1 MTTIETTSAEAAPI
15 SVARRNRIDEV
26 RTKIAAVA
34 AAATLN
40 DRSTVNAILADAAVG
55 EYGYGSKL
63 YDITP
68 GVGAV
73 IFIEHNPHNRDWDPA
88 WSLELARR
96 QRMQIWR
103 KNNEVPGFYRDG
115 KLADAQHRF
124 AACALSGMTWTTV
137 IVFGMDRNS
146 ITTVDAGRRRDAA
159 SALKMDGIRETKLKQ
174 TVIKT
179 AASYLVKLGNEAA
192 ALRSEVEIADSIQS
206 NNGVLEIA
214 ISIAEASEQNLVNP
228 VLKTTIA
235 ATVGYLGL
243 THGWPEQRVREKLA
257 LFQTGQ
263 SSAGESEPFFL
274 AGQIIEKARAK
285 SNAQDKLSTIKE
297 VGLVVHALRLTTQ
310 GVRATTKAKM
320 MSAIKSELPKVDY
333 PGETPVSEA
342 AE

>member
-1 MTTIETTSAEAAPI
+1 MIESTGTEGAPI
-15 SVARRNRIDEV
+15 SSARRNRVDEV
-26 RTKIAAVA
+26 RAKIAEVA
-34 AAATLN
+34 ASATAA
-40 DRSTVNAILADAAVG
+40 DRETVAAILADAAAG
-55 EYGYGSKL
+55 HYGFGSKL

-68 GVGAV
+68 GVGALL
-73 IFIEHNPHNRDWDPA
+73 FMEHNPHNRDWDPS

-96 QRMQIWR
+96 QRMHFWR

-115 KLADAQHRF
+115 KLADGQHRL
-124 AACALSGMTWTTV
+124 AASALSGVTWTTV

-159 SALKMDGIRETKLKQ
+159 SALKMDGVRETKLKQ
-174 TVIKT
+174 TVVKN
-179 AASYLVKLGNEAA
+179 AASYLVKLGEENA
-192 ALRSEVEIADSIQS
+192 ALRSELEIASAIQS

-214 ISIAEASEQNLVNP
+214 ISIAESSEQNLVNP
-228 VLKTTIA
+228 VLKTSIA

-263 SSAGESEPFFL
+263 SSAGEQEPFFL

-320 MSAIKSELPKVDY
+320 MSAIKTELPKIDY
-333 PGETPVSEA
+333 PGEVPMTEA